1 MLPLLFLKKNMFLE
15 YLLAITLHHTA
26 FWYNVCDDGLLCAL
40 NHEFELTAVARCF
53 IFLTYDDRSIIKQL

>member
-1 MLPLLFLKKNMFLE
+1 MFLE